1 MTKEIIKYDNITP
14 AQVDLIKS
22 QIAVGAT
29 DDELKLFLHVADKSG
44 LDPLTKH
51 IYFIKRGGKMTIQ
64 TGIDGFRTIADRT
77 GQYVGSND
85 PVFTGNGKNPEKAT
99 VTVSKVVQGVVGEF
113 TASARWT
120 EYYPDKNSFMW
131 DKMPHTMLGK
141 CAEALALR
149 KAFPQQLSGLYTSD
163 EMDQAGEQGIPSGNT
178 KNINPK
184 GGSKQLEELLVV
196 PEPPENKVNSDET
209 DKAYQV
215 AEKELDEG
223 FAFCADKNVHDNII
237 NHLNDIKYEETPQ
250 NMEVLN
256 NFAISL
262 PENQTKFQDIA
273 REKNKEWQS
282 NLSKDGYAQLREWM
296 VTLNN
301 FFTINQEGV
310 I

>member
-1 MTKEIIKYDNITP
+1 
-14 AQVDLIKS
+14 
-22 QIAVGAT
+22 
-29 DDELKLFLHVADKSG
+29 
-44 LDPLTKH
+44 
-51 IYFIKRGGKMTIQ
+51 
-64 TGIDGFRTIADRT
+64 
-77 GQYVGSND
+77 
-85 PVFTGNGKNPEKAT
+85 
-99 VTVSKVVQGVVGEF
+99 
-113 TASARWT
+113 
-120 EYYPDKNSFMW
+120 
-131 DKMPHTMLGK
+131 
-141 CAEALALR
+141 
-149 KAFPQQLSGLYTSD
+149 
-163 EMDQAGEQGIPSGNT
+163 MDQAGEQGIPSGNT

-196 PEPPENKVNSDET
+196 PKPPENKVNSDET

-250 NMEVLN
+250 SMEVLN
-256 NFAISL
+256 NFAISH